1 MDLDPRDQVKYDL
14 YLSTSSRFNPDST
27 LIYDSLLASQYTDTL
42 GIGKYYWKVWAHDDD
57 TGKWS
62 NQTWSFVSA
71 KRGDANGDSSISVA
85 DVVYLVNY
93 LFRRG
98 PLPYPILLV
107 ADANCDGKV
116 NIADVVYLVALIF
129 KGGPPPTC

>member
-1 MDLDPRDQVKYDL
+1 VHTDPWDQVKYDL
-14 YLSTSSRFNPDST
+14 YLSTSSRFSPDST
-27 LIYDSLLASQYTDTL
+27 VIYDSLLESQYIDTL
-42 GIGKYYWKVWAHDDD
+42 GIGKYYWKVWAHDDHE
-57 TGKWS
+57 GKWS
-62 NQTWSFVSA
+62 RQTWSFVSA
-71 KRGDANGDSSISVA
+71 KRGDANADSFITVE

-98 PLPYPILLV
+98 PSPYPTLLV